1 MGGRRV
7 IGGMVLA
14 AGAGT
19 RYGAVKQLARIDG
32 RTLVEWAVAAMAAAP
47 VDRVVVVL
55 GAEAERIQ
63 AEADLDGA
71 EVVVAS
77 GWSEGIAASLRAGL
91 GRLREGTEAIVIT
104 LADQPRVGAAAIAAV
119 LERLAGPELAVR
131 ATYDGAP
138 GHPVAVK
145 SELYD
150 ELAALAGD
158 GGARDLLAR
167 AGVATVECAGLA
179 DGRDVDT
186 PADLEALGG
195 EPAMEATR

>member
-1 MGGRRV
+1 M
-7 IGGMVLA
+7 IGGVVLA

-19 RYGAVKQLARIDG
+19 RYGGVKQLARIDG
-32 RTLVEWAVAAMAAAP
+32 RTLVERAVAVMAAGP

-63 AEADLDGA
+63 AETDLDGA
-71 EVVVAS
+71 DVVVAS
-77 GWSEGIAASLRAGL
+77 DWSEGIAASLRAGL
-91 GRLREGTEAIVIT
+91 GMLREGTEAIVIT
-104 LADQPRVGAAAIAAV
+104 LADQPGVGTAAIAAV
-119 LERLAGPELAVR
+119 LERLDGPEPAAR

-158 GGARDLLAR
+158 DGARDLLAR
-167 AGVATVECAGLA
+167 AGVATVDCADLA

-195 EPAMEATR
+195 EPAIEAAR